1 MATSIATTALRA
13 AKAALRG
20 EMKKRIANMPHEEQ
34 LRQSNI
40 ITEKV
45 RIKKLCCA
53 VLSMLHSN

>member
-20 EMKKRIANMPHEEQ
+20 EMKKRIASMSHEER

-45 RIKKLCCA
+45 SSI
-53 VLSMLHSN
+53 